1 MAATGKRATIHD
13 VARLA
18 GVSIKTVS
26 RVYNDE
32 PNVREAI
39 REKVKQAG
47 AQLRYRPN
55 VAARNLVER
64 RSHLIGLFFENPS
77 SSYVTELQ
85 MGALERLR
93 GTRYRLLIFPVENRA
108 DIRGALIETAHASG
122 LDGIIVTPPMSDDPD
137 ILQELTASAMPFAR
151 VAGDANVHPTDSVTI
166 DDEAAAVDLMNYLL
180 ELGHRKIAIVI
191 GDPTHR
197 SAELRLEGYR
207 RALREAGIE
216 GNSDYE
222 VQGGFSFASGLV
234 AGRKLLSL
242 PNRPTAIFASND
254 DMAAAVMQV
263 AYDAGIAVPDD
274 LTVVGFD
281 DSAIATMVSPQIT
294 TVRQPIFEMTRDA
307 AGMLLRQME
316 SGETSPAQRIDY
328 KLIVRQSS
336 ARVPA

>member
-1 MAATGKRATIHD
+1 M
-13 VARLA
+13 
-18 GVSIKTVS
+18 
-26 RVYNDE
+26 
-32 PNVREAI
+32 
-39 REKVKQAG
+39 
-47 AQLRYRPN
+47 
-55 VAARNLVER
+55 
-64 RSHLIGLFFENPS
+64 
-77 SSYVTELQ
+77 
-85 MGALERLR
+85 
-93 GTRYRLLIFPVENRA
+93 
-108 DIRGALIETAHASG
+108 
-122 LDGIIVTPPMSDDPD
+122 
-137 ILQELTASAMPFAR
+137 
-151 VAGDANVHPTDSVTI
+151 HPTDSVTI

-307 AGMLLRQME
+307 ADMLLRQME

>member
-1 MAATGKRATIHD
+1 
-13 VARLA
+13 
-18 GVSIKTVS
+18 
-26 RVYNDE
+26 
-32 PNVREAI
+32 
-39 REKVKQAG
+39 
-47 AQLRYRPN
+47 
-55 VAARNLVER
+55 
-64 RSHLIGLFFENPS
+64 
-77 SSYVTELQ
+77 
-85 MGALERLR
+85 
-93 GTRYRLLIFPVENRA
+93 
-108 DIRGALIETAHASG
+108 
-122 LDGIIVTPPMSDDPD
+122 MSDDPD

-242 PNRPTAIFASND
+242 PNRPTTIFASND

-307 AGMLLRQME
+307 ADMLLRQME

>member
-1 MAATGKRATIHD
+1 
-13 VARLA
+13 
-18 GVSIKTVS
+18 
-26 RVYNDE
+26 
-32 PNVREAI
+32 
-39 REKVKQAG
+39 
-47 AQLRYRPN
+47 
-55 VAARNLVER
+55 
-64 RSHLIGLFFENPS
+64 
-77 SSYVTELQ
+77 
-85 MGALERLR
+85 
-93 GTRYRLLIFPVENRA
+93 
-108 DIRGALIETAHASG
+108 
-122 LDGIIVTPPMSDDPD
+122 MSDDPD

-307 AGMLLRQME
+307 ADMLLRQME

>member
-1 MAATGKRATIHD
+1 
-13 VARLA
+13 
-18 GVSIKTVS
+18 
-26 RVYNDE
+26 
-32 PNVREAI
+32 
-39 REKVKQAG
+39 
-47 AQLRYRPN
+47 
-55 VAARNLVER
+55 
-64 RSHLIGLFFENPS
+64 
-77 SSYVTELQ
+77 
-85 MGALERLR
+85 
-93 GTRYRLLIFPVENRA
+93 
-108 DIRGALIETAHASG
+108 
-122 LDGIIVTPPMSDDPD
+122 MSDDPD

-307 AGMLLRQME
+307 ADMLLRQME
-316 SGETSPAQRIDY
+316 SGEISPAQRIDY

>member
-1 MAATGKRATIHD
+1 M
-13 VARLA
+13 
-18 GVSIKTVS
+18 
-26 RVYNDE
+26 
-32 PNVREAI
+32 
-39 REKVKQAG
+39 
-47 AQLRYRPN
+47 
-55 VAARNLVER
+55 
-64 RSHLIGLFFENPS
+64 
-77 SSYVTELQ
+77 
-85 MGALERLR
+85 
-93 GTRYRLLIFPVENRA
+93 
-108 DIRGALIETAHASG
+108 
-122 LDGIIVTPPMSDDPD
+122 
-137 ILQELTASAMPFAR
+137 QELTASAMPFAR

-307 AGMLLRQME
+307 ADMLLRQME